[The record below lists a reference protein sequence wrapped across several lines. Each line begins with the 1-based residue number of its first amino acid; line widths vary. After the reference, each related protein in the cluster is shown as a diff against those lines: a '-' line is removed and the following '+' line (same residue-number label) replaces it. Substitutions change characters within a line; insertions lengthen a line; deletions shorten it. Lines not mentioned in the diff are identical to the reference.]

1 MYILYGVEGI
11 LDSTAL
17 GLGRGKRREMERV

>member
-1 MYILYGVEGI
+1 MYVLYGIGGM

-17 GLGRGKRREMERV
+17 GLGRRKRREMERV